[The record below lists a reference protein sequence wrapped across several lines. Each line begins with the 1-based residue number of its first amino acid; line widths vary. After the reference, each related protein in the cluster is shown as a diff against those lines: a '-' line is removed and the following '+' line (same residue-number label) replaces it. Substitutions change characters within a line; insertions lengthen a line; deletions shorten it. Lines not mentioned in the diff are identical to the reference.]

1 MHIYCLKNVRL
12 IPVDFT
18 KYDDMGSYIEDTIKK
33 KCDAMRCYKGEIREY
48 PHPRSIEILEAIAK
62 KWGSTVNFKYAEA
75 FEQVYKI
82 EK

>member
-1 MHIYCLKNVRL
+1 
-12 IPVDFT
+12 
-18 KYDDMGSYIEDTIKK
+18 
-33 KCDAMRCYKGEIREY
+33 MRCYKGEIREY